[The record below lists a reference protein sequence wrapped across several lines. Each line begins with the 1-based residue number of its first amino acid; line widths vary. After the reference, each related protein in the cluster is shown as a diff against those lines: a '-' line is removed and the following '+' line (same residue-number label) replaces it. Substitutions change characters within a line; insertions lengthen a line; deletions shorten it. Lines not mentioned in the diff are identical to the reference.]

1 MYNNGLHIYA
11 LNLCVCMWEKERDRV
26 SEIRRDRD
34 RERAGE
40 LAMLA
45 TVILWKPDVL
55 ALSCHHV
62 DPRDRTQVVRLNHSA
77 SLNEDLNKVIS
88 Y

>member
-1 MYNNGLHIYA
+1 
-11 LNLCVCMWEKERDRV
+11 
-26 SEIRRDRD
+26 
-34 RERAGE
+34 
-40 LAMLA
+40 MLA